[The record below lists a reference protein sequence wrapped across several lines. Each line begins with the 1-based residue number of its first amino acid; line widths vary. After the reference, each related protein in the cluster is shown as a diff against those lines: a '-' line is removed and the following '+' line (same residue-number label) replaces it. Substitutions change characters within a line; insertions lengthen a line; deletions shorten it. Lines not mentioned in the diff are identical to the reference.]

1 MIEENILTE
10 LQFKTDIEKFKFL
23 LDKVEQIK
31 LQNNKD
37 LTEMKN
43 EISVLKDKI
52 LNLEISNKK
61 LVQEKNERLVLE
73 HADEIINSIN
83 EKCLSKFKTIINRT
97 GFPVDEYLYETAV
110 RKIFLNFFYSLNYLK
125 NILKIFLHKIAC
137 EI

>member
-10 LQFKTDIEKFKFL
+10 LQSKNDIEKFKFL

-31 LQNNKD
+31 LQNNKE

-61 LVQEKNERLVLE
+61 LEKEKNERLVLE

-97 GFPVDEYLYETAV
+97 GFPFDEYLYETAV
-110 RKIFLNFFYSLNYLK
+110 RKIF
-125 NILKIFLHKIAC
+125 
-137 EI
+137 